1 MKRTILNSLLEAR
14 EAKRPA
20 ALLTD
25 LKTGIQFV
33 VFGDDRSNPNGF
45 DVELLESIQKCIKD
59 DKSRSVTT
67 EADGEYFVHIHNPPL
82 RLFVVGA
89 VHITQA
95 LFPMAMLAGFD
106 VTVIDPRGSF
116 ATDDRFP
123 GVTLSNEWPDVAL
136 KTAKLDA
143 RTAIVTLTHDP
154 KIDDPALDV
163 ALESNVFYIGSLG
176 SRRTHAK
183 RVTRLDE
190 EGYSEDKIAR
200 IQAPIGLDIGSIL
213 PAEIAVSIL
222 AEMIQALRRN

>member
-1 MKRTILNSLLEAR
+1 MKRAILNSLLEAR
-14 EAKRPA
+14 EAKCPA

-25 LKTGIQFV
+25 LKTGIQFII
-33 VFGDDRSNPNGF
+33 FGDDESNPNGF
-45 DVELLESIQKCIKD
+45 DAELLKFIKKCFKD
-59 DKSRSVTT
+59 DKSESVTT
-67 EADGEYFVHIHNPPL
+67 EANGEYFVHIHNPPL

-95 LFPMAMLAGFD
+95 LVPMAMLTGFD

-123 GVTLSNEWPDVAL
+123 GVALSNEWPDVAL
-136 KTAKLDA
+136 KTAKLDV

-176 SRRTHAK
+176 SKRTHAK
-183 RVTRLDE
+183 RVKRLGDA
-190 EGYSEDKIAR
+190 GYSGEKISR

-222 AEMIQALRRN
+222 AEMIQALRRD